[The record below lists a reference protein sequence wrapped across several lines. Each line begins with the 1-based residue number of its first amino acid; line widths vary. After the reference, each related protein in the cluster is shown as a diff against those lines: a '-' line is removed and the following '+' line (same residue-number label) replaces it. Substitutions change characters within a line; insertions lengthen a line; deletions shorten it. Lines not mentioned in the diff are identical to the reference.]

1 MRGKLSEVYTEC
13 DKQMIDGMLLI
24 IVNKVVSEMEKGNLE
39 RMIRDI
45 ESVASHDLS
54 DDLWKTVW
62 EMSNM
67 VLEDMRKAEK
77 EKMKGFLRCA
87 EVNEM
92 CRFAGEVGIR
102 GDMLRELRFKWA
114 REKTEESD
122 FYQSLERVQAED
134 KAYELQK
141 LAMRVLVMPISL
153 LQLRNLEL
161 LLFHGDVGGLMAD
174 KIHDMGELTW
184 PQKPKPA
191 SGMCKL
197 VVGRIMS
204 LKEEDDPSAQLAEWV
219 ELLQPSRIDWMA
231 LLNKLEEQILAMYYK
246 LRSLH
251 DLFVIQEPFICMLQF
266 VIEML
271 GAMLDWNYLCFWI
284 LIYLFLWRPPS
295 AVRAKGKIYIHPRK
309 PNQDA
314 DMMLIDAHAKNNRM
328 EDAERILKKMTEN
341 GIMPDILTSTILVHM
356 YGKAGNLEVAK
367 QAFESFR
374 GQGFQPGIKLYCT
387 MIMAHVNGG
396 HSKMGESLMREMEI
410 RDIKPTKEIYMALL
424 CSFAEQCIIDDAHR
438 IATTMELAGFGPSLE
453 SCMLLLE
460 VYGWVGEA
468 DQARKN
474 FDNMMQMGLK
484 PLMTAYEKK
493 NSLDKA
499 LDLLLQLEEDGFE
512 PGAATYS
519 VLVDWFSK
527 MQLVDEVEQKIGR
540 IALLGETP
548 LKIHISLCDTY
559 SRAGMEK
566 KFLQTQGVL
575 EAKKEQL
582 GYDDF
587 ERIINGPI
595 AGHFEQDAQST
606 SANGATSQKTI
617 AFGTPLAVPLRESE
631 TKKYQGKKEKRRY

>member
-13 DKQMIDGMLLI
+13 DKQTIDGMLLI

-77 EKMKGFLRCA
+77 VKMKGFLRCA

-114 REKTEESD
+114 REKMEESD

-141 LAMRVLVMPISL
+141 LAMRVLVMPI
-153 LQLRNLEL
+153 
-161 LLFHGDVGGLMAD
+161 MAD

-184 PQKPKPA
+184 PQKSKPA
-191 SGMCKL
+191 SGKCKL
-197 VVGRIMS
+197 VMGRIMS

-295 AVRAKGKIYIHPRK
+295 AVRDFSK
-309 PNQDA
+309 
-314 DMMLIDAHAKNNRM
+314 LIDAHAKNNRM

-374 GQGFQPGIKLYCT
+374 GQGFQPGIKLYCS

-484 PLMTAYEKK
+484 PLMT
-493 NSLDKA
+493 
-499 LDLLLQLEEDGFE
+499 GV
-512 PGAATYS
+512 ATYS

-606 SANGATSQKTI
+606 SANGATGFCCI
-617 AFGTPLAVPLRESE
+617 
-631 TKKYQGKKEKRRY
+631 